1 MHTIELRKLFIEEY
15 LQSNDPYNLIVLGIP
30 GA

>member
-1 MHTIELRKLFIEEY
+1 MHTIELCKLFIEEY